1 MDNLNDLNNFLNEK
15 RVTVKRRYTEAYPA
29 KNVSTAARVRSTI
42 LDSIADG
49 HITEEEMTR
58 ILSELKAHK
67 RWLSRNK
74 GLFNIG
80 IAHGIRKNCDSI
92 KANTLVGISYVW
104 KIIGHATDAG
114 FTLKET
120 REFINN
126 DTEKEV
132 LRSRVKKYL
141 VSLGLDPEKSNSL
154 CNLGKEEIVNKSQ
167 TGKLLRMN

>member
-1 MDNLNDLNNFLNEK
+1 MRLATFTLFGFIMI
-15 RVTVKRRYTEAYPA
+15 YP
-29 KNVSTAARVRSTI
+29 VSAFSQSALWDVATI
-42 LDSIADG
+42 N
-49 HITEEEMTR
+49 R
-58 ILSELKAHK
+58 
-67 RWLSRNK
+67 